1 MSWVKP
7 ETHKD
12 RLISM
17 IAICGEMPVDQLTR
31 LPGGNEYIKKRKP
44 PACSQTSRATNCA
57 TPRSVK
63 NIRFLGH
70 FP

>member
-17 IAICGEMPVDQLTR
+17 IAICGEVPVDQLTR
-31 LPGGNEYIKKRKP
+31 LPGGYEYKISIIKQLKKKHMIK
-44 PACSQTSRATNCA
+44 T
-57 TPRSVK
+57 
-63 NIRFLGH
+63 FY
-70 FP
+70 